1 MSEFTHDDICAAWLV
16 QQHTSLQSALEQA
29 PDAETED
36 MVRHMWKRGKEVLE
50 THTAHVSG
58 SFPFGADPQGG
69 RLDEFVRANGIVVWT
84 ETSAGYVATAAQVC
98 YMGLA
103 ERSDPNNTRARSDA
117 FQQAA
122 RALLEETS
130 FDLNEGVD
138 YAALVP
144 MLIERT
150 GCHSDTAKRHLAKAA
165 RLMRGEAAAAWGG
178 SRPGAGRPAERRDS

>member
-1 MSEFTHDDICAAWLV
+1 MTFVLLGSLSSTPAFNPRSNKRLTPRRKIWYGKCGSAERKCWR
-16 QQHTSLQSALEQA
+16 HT
-29 PDAETED
+29 PRTY
-36 MVRHMWKRGKEVLE
+36 
-50 THTAHVSG
+50 
-58 SFPFGADPQGG
+58 PG
-69 RLDEFVRANGIVVWT
+69 RSRSVPIRIVVWT

-98 YMGLA
+98 YLGLA

-122 RALLEETS
+122 RALLEEAA
-130 FDLNEGVD
+130 FDVRESVD
-138 YAALVP
+138 YATFVP
-144 MLIERT
+144 LLIERT